1 MIYSIVISLASAIGT
16 SICNAMPADS
26 LYEDFYPLDN
36 SYLLALD
43 DNSPLSSNSGDTT
56 FDRSQPSRDDK
67 DPFLISN
74 DQASLES
81 SEQFPNFDDL
91 SFALES
97 PSCKLGRR
105 DGAGCYPTSVT
116 QSRLEMPDLLQI
128 ETIEIKD
135 NPLFAPITIELG
147 DSPLGKCVNQEYPLN
162 LCCNGPLG
170 ALAGGSWPLTIYR
183 TIDNCRPGK

>member
-1 MIYSIVISLASAIGT
+1 MFYSFVISLASAICT

-56 FDRSQPSRDDK
+56 FDPSQPSRDDK

-81 SEQFPNFDDL
+81 SDQFSNFDDL
-91 SFALES
+91 SFDLET
-97 PSCKLGRR
+97 PSCKVGRR
-105 DGAGCYPTSVT
+105 DGAGCYPASVT
-116 QSRLEMPDLLQI
+116 QGRLELPDLLQI

-135 NPLFAPITIELG
+135 NPLFAPITIVLG
-147 DSPLGKCVNQEYPLN
+147 DGSLGKCVNQAYPLN
-162 LCCNGPLG
+162 LCCDGPLG
-170 ALAGGSWPLTIYR
+170 ALADGLWPLMIYR
-183 TIDNCRPGK
+183 TIDNCRHGK